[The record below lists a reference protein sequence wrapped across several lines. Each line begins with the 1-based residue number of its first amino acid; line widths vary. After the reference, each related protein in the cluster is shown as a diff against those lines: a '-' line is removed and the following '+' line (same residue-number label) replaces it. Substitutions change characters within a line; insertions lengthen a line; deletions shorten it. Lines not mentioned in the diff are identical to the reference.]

1 MSIRIFRKS
10 IPLVV
15 YKQIKK
21 KKKTK
26 KLHESDK
33 NKTEEEEKPF
43 DYTLYRPH
51 SLTYV
56 EVDVV
61 KDFTKYDKS
70 GVIPR
75 EVFDQ
80 LKIDH
85 KVSAYQPILHL
96 SSFW

>member
-1 MSIRIFRKS
+1 MVKGDVADMSIRIFRKS
-10 IPLVV
+10 IPLIV

-26 KLHESDK
+26 KLHENDA
-33 NKTEEEEKPF
+33 NKTKEEEKPF
-43 DYTLYRPH
+43 DYTKYRPH
-51 SLTYV
+51 LLTYV

-75 EVFDQ
+75 EVYDQ
-80 LKIDH
+80 LKIDQT
-85 KVSAYQPILHL
+85 VSAY
-96 SSFW
+96 